1 MKISESEF
9 THFVMF
15 INSDCEVEHSI
26 GFEGPPNVAS
36 LLENFNE
43 LKFDEEFR
51 LDNIESLY
59 IDIIN
64 KEEYIEIMGDLDLEV

>member
-1 MKISESEF
+1 MKISETAF

-15 INSDCEVEHSI
+15 INGNCEVEHSI

-43 LKFDEEFR
+43 LKYDEEFR

-64 KEEYIEIMGDLDLEV
+64 KEEYMEIMGDLEV

>member
-1 MKISESEF
+1 MKISETDF

-15 INSDCEVEHSI
+15 INGNCEVEHSI

-43 LKFDEEFR
+43 LKYDEEFR

-64 KEEYIEIMGDLDLEV
+64 KEEYMEIMGDLEV